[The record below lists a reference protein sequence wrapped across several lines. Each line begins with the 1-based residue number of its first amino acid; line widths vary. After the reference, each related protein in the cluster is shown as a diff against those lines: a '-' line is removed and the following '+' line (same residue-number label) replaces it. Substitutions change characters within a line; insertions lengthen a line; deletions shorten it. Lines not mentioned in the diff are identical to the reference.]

1 MYLEKPCPTEA
12 AKKLWEVESTPLVSL
27 CWYVILKLFM
37 SSTKAHVFPKNRC
50 FSAALGT
57 SADIWNM
64 IRSRRRACF
73 NKAQRCVHCTY
84 ERCDVT
90 HAGILLMWHWNRQVR
105 CNVGLIIELYEWAN
119 INLLHIVWPFLWM
132 ERTEIIMRAVGA
144 VEEHAHW
151 PPDRLFGPKMI
162 VRHYTVYLLVRYRL
176 RREIG

>member
-90 HAGILLMWHWNRQVR
+90 HAGILLMWHWNRQVW
-105 CNVGLIIELYEWAN
+105 CNVGLIIELYEWSN
-119 INLLHIVWPFLWM
+119 INLLHIWPFVRM
-132 ERTEIIMRAVGA
+132 ERTGIMWNSHIPCERSMSAVKKRGRHPKRERERERER
-144 VEEHAHW
+144 EE
-151 PPDRLFGPKMI
+151 
-162 VRHYTVYLLVRYRL
+162 
-176 RREIG
+176 REG